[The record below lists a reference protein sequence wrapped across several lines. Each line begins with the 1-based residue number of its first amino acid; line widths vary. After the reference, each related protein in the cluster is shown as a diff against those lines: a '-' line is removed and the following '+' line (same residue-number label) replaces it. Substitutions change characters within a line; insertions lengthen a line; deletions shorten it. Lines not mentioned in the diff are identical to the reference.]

1 MQPQDPQS
9 QLAQLN
15 KDAQLWLI
23 IAAVS
28 IPVGVSII
36 AGPLAWVKGR
46 QLRSQVRALGFTQRS
61 TADAT
66 ITVAAVATI
75 LSLLAVLAIALV
87 VLGIMFSPTY

>member
-1 MQPQDPQS
+1 MQPRDRQS
-9 QLAQLN
+9 QLAQRN

-28 IPVGVSII
+28 IPLGASII

-46 QLRSQVRALGFTQRS
+46 QLRLQVRALGFTQRS

-75 LSLLAVLAIALV
+75 LSLLAVL
-87 VLGIMFSPTY
+87 GIMCSPTY